1 MAKNYTITEVVN
13 IVSDGKDFESIA
25 DIGKRFPVLLKL
37 VATVSAKAGDSF
49 KEFMAY
55 IPDAV
60 TANKVNTAI
69 KANIPDA
76 GEQDVQE
83 EVEQQDKKPEEP
95 PKKRGRGRKPKNAEE
110 PKKVEEK
117 VEEVE
122 EKEAD
127 KEEADDKYA
136 GKKAMELYSICKKRG
151 IKCEPRKPAKY
162 YVELLNKAD
171 AEAEEA
177 EVIKKEIKQT
187 KETMELAPADR
198 DDIKEQCAA
207 RLAVLQE
214 FAPEEMSEDA
224 IRQTIQEVIAS
235 LGLEAPSMK
244 DKGKVMKEL
253 MPKVKGKADGGLV
266 NKIVGEM
273 LQS

>member
-13 IVSDGKDFESIA
+13 IVSEGKDFESIA

-60 TANKVNTAI
+60 TANKVNTEI

-76 GEQDVQE
+76 GEQDAQE
-83 EVEQQDKKPEEP
+83 EAEKPDKKTEEP

-110 PKKVEEK
+110 PKKVEEA
-117 VEEVE
+117 E
-122 EKEAD
+122 EKEVD
-127 KEEADDKYA
+127 KEEEAVNKYA

-171 AEAEEA
+171 AEAEE
-177 EVIKKEIKQT
+177 EE
-187 KETMELAPADR
+187 AD
-198 DDIKEQCAA
+198 DDDWG
-207 RLAVLQE
+207 
-214 FAPEEMSEDA
+214 EEE
-224 IRQTIQEVIAS
+224 EE
-235 LGLEAPSMK
+235 EAPK
-244 DKGKVMKEL
+244 PPKKKAQKAKKQEEEDEEEWEL
-253 MPKVKGKADGGLV
+253 
-266 NKIVGEM
+266 
-273 LQS
+273 